1 MTYRQKLLLRRL
13 LIIFGILIAAAA
25 LILIL
30 GFYYLGRYVV
40 YTEDGA
46 YFSFQKQDT
55 ASSVLEPE
63 APGAAP
69 ENPVLVTG
77 ASIRE
82 DFALVEE
89 LEIPLED
96 YEINGLIVD
105 YETLKDGST
114 LNQIDF
120 SEESYNTLVL
130 ELRAQGSELLQT
142 PAVETLMRRAQSQ
155 DIKLIAMISCL
166 DDREYALAHQNQ
178 ALPIEGGALWVS
190 SSGSYWLDPSEPDV
204 QNYIEDLILQLC
216 DRGFAE
222 VILENFYFPES
233 DYIDYDTGEKT
244 RADLGAEAYQALAD
258 RLEGRCILGLYIPE
272 PDNGHQAYDLA
283 EHLFVYMGSGNSV
296 AEYDQSH
303 SDRYIVYITD
313 SHDTRFDSYG
323 KLQAERDA
331 GFIPET
337 DETE

>member
-13 LIIFGILIAAAA
+13 LIVFGILLAAVA

-46 YFSFQKQDT
+46 YFSFQKQDVT
-55 ASSVLEPE
+55 SSVLEPE

-82 DFALVEE
+82 DFALMEE
-89 LEIPLED
+89 LETPLED
-96 YEINGLIVD
+96 YEISGLIVD

-130 ELRAQGSELLQT
+130 ELRAQGSQLLQT
-142 PAVETLMRRAQSQ
+142 SEVETLMRRAQSQ

-166 DDREYALAHQNQ
+166 DDREYALEHQPQ
-178 ALPIEGGALWVS
+178 ALPIDGGALWVS
-190 SSGSYWLDPSEPDV
+190 SGGSYWLDPTNQDV
-204 QNYIEDLILQLC
+204 QQYLTDMILELC
-216 DRGFAE
+216 EMGFTE

-233 DYIDYDTGEKT
+233 DYIDYDTGEFS
-244 RADLGAEAYQALAD
+244 RAELAAQAYQTLAD
-258 RLEGRCILGLYIPE
+258 KLGGRCTLGLYVSDAE
-272 PDNGHQAYDLA
+272 EGHQAYDLA
-283 EHLFVYMGSGNSV
+283 EHLYIYMSSGNSV
-296 AEYDQSH
+296 AEYDSTH

-331 GFIPET
+331 GFIPIS
-337 DETE
+337 DE